1 MKMLLLSLL
10 IFACYGCSYSHG
22 VSSAP
27 ETHSNKTTSG
37 ANNTLSNVGPSRVL
51 TSVGSYLAIGGT
63 ADDTAAVQSVIATI
77 PSGGGILNFQPGV
90 TYSIGAA
97 GINITGFTN
106 LVVNFNGANF
116 VALADT
122 THVLPGS
129 SFRVAIAIVNCTN
142 CKAYGGTFN
151 GEKFSGGFIGLSN
164 CTDCEIYRN
173 TSSNVG
179 RLGFGAA
186 QFASVNSKR
195 TQWHDNIAENAGAGG
210 AVRGFWLGNVPTGQ
224 METDLI
230 VGPNNKAINNTATG
244 FVISAVGAQVR
255 SNYALNNAGSGFISP
270 TSATGQSKDHVF
282 VGNTSIGNSMH
293 GYQTD
298 VSDAIPV
305 LGATI
310 TGNKFQ
316 GNQNDCLLLNYA
328 VNFTVSANECL
339 DNDKIANHAP
349 AIQVLNSQQILIT
362 GNKILLNGTDGSAGI
377 STAAQANT
385 IDDLTIANNNIYSSN
400 ANATPLVIFA
410 AGPSSRINRVEVK
423 GNTISG
429 GKGIIVRADTAG
441 GVLGQVSIIGNSVTN
456 STSTA
461 YQVLNAAAGQITG
474 LKFVGNSGSPR
485 SFDAKTM
492 LVADSGNDW
501 NTLSQPVGRK

>member
-1 MKMLLLSLL
+1 MKVLVWLL

-27 ETHSNKTTSG
+27 QTLSNETTSG
-37 ANNTLSNVGPSRVL
+37 ANNTLSNLGPSRVL

-122 THVLPGS
+122 TQVLPGS

-164 CTDCEIYRN
+164 CTDCEIYRT

-179 RLGFGAA
+179 RLGL
-186 QFASVNSKR
+186 ASVNGKR

-230 VGPNNKAINNTATG
+230 VGPNNKAINNTASG
-244 FVISAVGAQVR
+244 FVITAVGAQVR
-255 SNYALNNAGSGFISP
+255 GNYALNNAGSGFVSS
-270 TSATGQSKDHVF
+270 TGTTGQSKNLVF
-282 VGNTSIGNSMH
+282 VGNTIIGNSFH

-298 VSDAIPV
+298 VTNAIPV

-310 TGNKFQ
+310 AGNKFQ

-339 DNDKIANHAP
+339 YNDKIANHAP
-349 AIQVLNSQQILIT
+349 AIQVLHSQQILIT
-362 GNKILLNGTDGSAGI
+362 GNKILLDGTDSSAGI
-377 STAAQANT
+377 STVAQDNT
-385 IDDLTIANNNIYSSN
+385 GSDITIADNNIYSSN
-400 ANATPLVIFA
+400 ANATPLAIIA
-410 AGPSSRINRVEVK
+410 SGPSSRINRVEVK

-441 GVLGQVSIIGNSVTN
+441 GVLGQVSIIANTVTN
-456 STSTA
+456 STSAA
-461 YQVLNAAAGQITG
+461 YQVLNATAGQITG
-474 LKFVGNSGSPR
+474 LKFVGNSGCPR
-485 SFDAKTM
+485 SFDAKTA

-501 NTLSQPVGRK
+501 NALSQPVSRK